1 LVYRLLEVSGEIW
14 SGWLLQWI
22 EVKFISELFLRKFLR
37 LSIFHRSRIMFNLI
51 PLSPFLLLGITDIIA
66 YRKMIDHVRFCFFL
80 CFFPFSEFFFQRT
93 ISENVFAVA
102 KEISKENNNA
112 IDLFNYGVLTLLHV
126 VPGFLSFVGMR

>member
-1 LVYRLLEVSGEIW
+1 
-14 SGWLLQWI
+14 
-22 EVKFISELFLRKFLR
+22 
-37 LSIFHRSRIMFNLI
+37 MFNLI

-80 CFFPFSEFFFQRT
+80 CFFPFLSMICCLFQRT

>member
-1 LVYRLLEVSGEIW
+1 
-14 SGWLLQWI
+14 
-22 EVKFISELFLRKFLR
+22 
-37 LSIFHRSRIMFNLI
+37 MFNLI

-66 YRKMIDHVRFCFFL
+66 YRKMIDHVRFLLFSV
-80 CFFPFSEFFFQRT
+80 FPPFVSFFFQRT